1 MPKTNIP
8 TKAYRIG
15 KGLDA
20 LKSISRF
27 IKTEVGSCRNVGTLL
42 SCSPATA
49 CGRMR
54 DPDKLTLGELIMAAV
69 RLDCEGTIT
78 LRKGENTVEIRF

>member
-1 MPKTNIP
+1 MPKTNTP

-20 LKSISRF
+20 LQSLGRF
-27 IKTEVGSCRNVGTLL
+27 IKTEAGNCRNAGTFL

-49 CGRMR
+49 SVRMR
-54 DPDKLTLGELIMAAV
+54 EPDKLTLGELIRATV
-69 RLDCEGTIT
+69 RMGCEGTIT
-78 LRKGENTVEIRF
+78 LRKGETTVEIRF